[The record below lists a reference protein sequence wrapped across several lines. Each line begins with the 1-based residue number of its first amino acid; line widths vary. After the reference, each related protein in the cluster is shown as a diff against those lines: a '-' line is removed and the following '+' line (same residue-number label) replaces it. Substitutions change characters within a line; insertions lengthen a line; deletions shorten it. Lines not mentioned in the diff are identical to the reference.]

1 MHFSTP
7 NRNYAK
13 HLAKLMKKT
22 ITPDGNK
29 LTGIFCNFFGHHFVV
44 TKKVTEHI
52 KEYRCLHCNKQ
63 VTTDERGK
71 LSALTPQMQ
80 EINNTLEDMY
90 QKRNRRS
97 ARKVQRKNVA

>member
-1 MHFSTP
+1 MKQTTP
-7 NRNYAK
+7 S
-13 HLAKLMKKT
+13 
-22 ITPDGNK
+22 DGNK

-44 TKKVTEHI
+44 SKKVTEHI
-52 KEYRCLHCNKQ
+52 QEYRCLHCQKQ

-80 EINNTLEDMY
+80 EINSTLEDMY

-97 ARKVQRKNVA
+97 ARTIARKNVA

>member
-1 MHFSTP
+1 
-7 NRNYAK
+7 
-13 HLAKLMKKT
+13 MKQT
-22 ITPDGNK
+22 TTPDGNK

-44 TKKVTEHI
+44 SKKVTEHI
-52 KEYRCLHCNKQ
+52 KEYQCLHCQKQ

-80 EINNTLEDMY
+80 EINSTLEDMY

-97 ARKVQRKNVA
+97 ARAIARKNVA

>member
-1 MHFSTP
+1 M
-7 NRNYAK
+7 N
-13 HLAKLMKKT
+13 KT

-29 LTGIFCNFFGHHFVV
+29 LTGLFCNFFGHHFVV
-44 TKKVTEHI
+44 SKKVTEHV
-52 KEYRCLHCNKQ
+52 KEYRCLHCGKQ

-90 QKRNRRS
+90 QKRNRKS
-97 ARKVQRKNVA
+97 VRKTERKHVA